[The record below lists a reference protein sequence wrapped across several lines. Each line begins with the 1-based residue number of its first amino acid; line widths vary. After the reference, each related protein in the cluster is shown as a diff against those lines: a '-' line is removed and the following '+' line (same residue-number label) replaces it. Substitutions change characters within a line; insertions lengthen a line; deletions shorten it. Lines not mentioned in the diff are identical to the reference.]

1 MAKKK
6 GKSRE
11 KGGEKLRVSY
21 TPKQQVLLA
30 RITEDVTE
38 HLAAKP
44 RRLAHSL
51 SVAKTAERL
60 AVAYGV
66 DPFLARA
73 AGLLHDWE
81 KVCSVS
87 EQLAH
92 ARELGIDLGVEL
104 ELVHSVLHGMIAARV
119 LPARYPEL
127 PPAVWHAIAVHTSAS
142 ADMGPLDE
150 VLFVADGIEPLRPD
164 LPPIERLR
172 ALVGRA
178 SLDDLFWDSFVGGIT
193 YVLEGG
199 RYLYPGTIDVYNA
212 LAARRAGRAHS

>member
-6 GKSRE
+6 GKARE
-11 KGGEKLRVSY
+11 KAKARLKVSY
-21 TPKQQVLLA
+21 SPEQQVILA
-30 RITEDVTE
+30 RLTSDVTE
-38 HLAAKP
+38 HLADKP

-60 AVAYGV
+60 ALMYGV

-81 KVCSVS
+81 KACSAS

-119 LPARYPEL
+119 LPSRYPEL
-127 PPAVWHAIAVHTSAS
+127 PPSVWHAVAVHTSAA

-150 VLFVADGIEPLRPD
+150 VIFVADGIEPLRPD
-164 LPPIERLR
+164 TPGIERLR
-172 ALVGRA
+172 SLVGEV
-178 SLDDLFWDSFVGGIT
+178 SLDDLFWESFVGGII

-199 RYLYPGTIDVYNA
+199 RYLYPGTIDVYNS
-212 LAARRAGRAHS
+212 LSARRAERARD

>member
-6 GKSRE
+6 GKARE
-11 KGGEKLRVSY
+11 KTKARLKVSY
-21 TPKQQVLLA
+21 SPEQQVILA
-30 RITEDVTE
+30 RLTSDVTE
-38 HLAAKP
+38 HLADKP
-44 RRLAHSL
+44 RRLAL
-51 SVAKTAERL
+51 M
-60 AVAYGV
+60 YGV

-81 KVCSVS
+81 KACSAS

-119 LPARYPEL
+119 LPSRYPEL
-127 PPAVWHAIAVHTSAS
+127 PPSVWHAVAVHTSAA

-150 VLFVADGIEPLRPD
+150 VIFVADGIEPLRPD
-164 LPPIERLR
+164 TPGIERLR
-172 ALVGRA
+172 SLVGEV
-178 SLDDLFWDSFVGGIT
+178 SLDDLFWESFVGGII

-199 RYLYPGTIDVYNA
+199 RYLYPGTIDVYNS
-212 LAARRAGRAHS
+212 LAARRAERARD

>member
-6 GKSRE
+6 
-11 KGGEKLRVSY
+11 KLKADY
-21 TPKQQVLLA
+21 TPEQVALLERMRGDLA
-30 RITEDVTE
+30 E
-38 HLAAKP
+38 HLARKP

-60 AVAYGV
+60 ALVYGV

-81 KVCSVS
+81 KASSVAD
-87 EQLAH
+87 QITR

-104 ELVHSVLHGMIAARV
+104 ELVHSLLHGRIAAAT
-119 LPARYPEL
+119 LPERYPEL
-127 PPAVWHAIAVHTSAS
+127 PPAVWHAIAVHTSAA

-150 VLFVADGIEPLRPD
+150 VLFVADGIEPLRPST
-164 LPPIERLR
+164 PGIEASRS
-172 ALVGRA
+172 LVGKV
-178 SLDDLFWDSFVGGIT
+178 SLDDLFWNAFVGGVV

-199 RYLYPGTIDVYNA
+199 RYLYPGTIEVYNA
-212 LAARRAGRAHS
+212 LASRRARATSR

>member
-1 MAKKK
+1 M
-6 GKSRE
+6 
-11 KGGEKLRVSY
+11 SY
-21 TPKQQVLLA
+21 SPEQQVILA
-30 RITEDVTE
+30 RLTSDVTE
-38 HLAAKP
+38 HLADKP

-60 AVAYGV
+60 ALMYGV

-81 KVCSVS
+81 KACSAS

-119 LPARYPEL
+119 LPSRYPEL
-127 PPAVWHAIAVHTSAS
+127 PPSVWHAVAVHTSAA

-150 VLFVADGIEPLRPD
+150 VIFVADGIEPLRPD
-164 LPPIERLR
+164 TPGIERLR
-172 ALVGRA
+172 SLVGEV
-178 SLDDLFWDSFVGGIT
+178 SLDDLFWESFVGGII

-199 RYLYPGTIDVYNA
+199 RYLYPGTIDVYTS
-212 LAARRAGRAHS
+212 LAARRAERARD